1 MLFNILIYNLFFKKK
16 NKSQSLKNLKLLATG
31 PNNDEDV
38 IIVSD
43 DDNDSDIRNHISETQ
58 ETNDL
63 NIA

>member
-1 MLFNILIYNLFFKKK
+1 MSALFL
-16 NKSQSLKNLKLLATG
+16 NKTNHKVLKNLKLLATG

-38 IIVSD
+38 IIVFD

-63 NIA
+63 NITWI